1 MRIFNARHNTPN
13 QEAKMNTVRLNITLP
28 MDIATKLDSL
38 AGPRGKSSFIAECI
52 QERLLQIE
60 QQKLKNLLKEGYQN
74 TKAESLALA
83 KEFEPVDLE
92 GWDEY

>member
-1 MRIFNARHNTPN
+1 
-13 QEAKMNTVRLNITLP
+13 MNTVRLSITLP
-28 MDIATKLDSL
+28 KEIATKLDAL
-38 AGPRGKSSFIAECI
+38 AGSKRKSSFIAECI
-52 QERLLQIE
+52 QQRVSQIE

-74 TKAESLALA
+74 TKAESLVLA